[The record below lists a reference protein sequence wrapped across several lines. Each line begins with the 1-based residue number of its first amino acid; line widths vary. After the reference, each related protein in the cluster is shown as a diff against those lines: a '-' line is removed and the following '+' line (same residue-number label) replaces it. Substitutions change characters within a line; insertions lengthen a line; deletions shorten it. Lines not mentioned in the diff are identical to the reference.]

1 MYRSR
6 NRSQDGDMA
15 VDTQPESTWSGPLRG
30 EVVYLYAYDIAYDFR
45 REPHEL
51 KDLLG
56 VPIERAGVDRSKR
69 HPRLP
74 QAGQAPPPPC
84 RRRSRP
90 ASACPASPSTARTA
104 GSRST

>member
-6 NRSQDGDMA
+6 DSRQDAGMA
-15 VDTQPESTWSGPLRG
+15 ADPPAADSTWTGPLRG

-51 KDLLG
+51 KTLLG
-56 VPIERAGVDRSKR
+56 VPIEQAGVDRSKR

-74 QAGQAPPPPC
+74 QAVQARIRLPGFAFEGPHG
-84 RRRSRP
+84 RVEVHL
-90 ASACPASPSTARTA
+90 TIKVL
-104 GSRST
+104 